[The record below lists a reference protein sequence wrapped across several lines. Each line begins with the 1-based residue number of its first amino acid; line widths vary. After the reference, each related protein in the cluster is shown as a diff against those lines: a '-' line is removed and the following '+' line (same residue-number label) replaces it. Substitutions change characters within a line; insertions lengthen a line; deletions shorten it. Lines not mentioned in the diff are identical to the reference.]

1 MPKRLLAKI
10 KHHFVEVAKIRKSPH
25 SIALGFSVGT
35 FISIALPPGLHLVPA
50 ILAILIYEKLS
61 KLSLIASIFFWN
73 PFTLAPVYIL
83 SYQIGDFILGGV
95 PIPDYTLTFWQQI
108 FYFSRRFMAGGLVVA
123 SVTSVVSYFLIKA
136 MAHYYGVRR
145 ILKESE

>member
-1 MPKRLLAKI
+1 MPKRLLKKI
-10 KHHFVEVAKIRKSPH
+10 KHHFTEVIKIRKSPH
-25 SIALGFSVGT
+25 SVAMGFSVGT
-35 FISIALPPGLHLVPA
+35 FISVVMPPGLHIIPALIVMLV
-50 ILAILIYEKLS
+50 YEKLS

-83 SYQIGDFILGGV
+83 SYQIGDMMLGGV

-108 FYFSRRFMAGGLVVA
+108 FYFSRRFLAGGLVVA
-123 SVTSVVSYFLIKA
+123 SVLSIISYFLIRA
-136 MAHYYGVRR
+136 MANYYGVRR